1 MLQVSLSGSR
11 NEPCFSKLP
20 SNHSCVSRDVT
31 CCSSN
36 KKQFS
41 PTTLNNKRQKS
52 AGNDQSLKNFSEPLY
67 FYRPFGD
74 SSVISSS
81 ILNPNECRLPPLHWF
96 VVGVGEG
103 KVRNMFCDTYRK
115 SWWTTHC
122 SFLFFFVNI
131 CTVMFFQKLDKD
143 WTVSVSFGL
152 CQTHL
157 RYTKAHSI
165 LGDQIAY
172 TVGHGAPGTFELMNY
187 HLLHVK
193 CHCTFMSLEQDEFSI
208 SAARLSQI
216 FSQWQD
222 NVIFLPKSI
231 GSENQNLLYP
241 KIPLAR

>member
-1 MLQVSLSGSR
+1 MSADSPRCIGLWLELERGKSETCS
-11 NEPCFSKLP
+11 
-20 SNHSCVSRDVT
+20 VT
-31 CCSSN
+31 H
-36 KKQFS
+36 
-41 PTTLNNKRQKS
+41 
-52 AGNDQSLKNFSEPLY
+52 
-67 FYRPFGD
+67 
-74 SSVISSS
+74 I
-81 ILNPNECRLPPLHWF
+81 
-96 VVGVGEG
+96 G
-103 KVRNMFCDTYRK
+103 KVDEPHIVLF
-115 SWWTTHC
+115 
-122 SFLFFFVNI
+122 FFFFVNI